1 MQTHLASQQKESAI
15 HHPGGPL
22 VWGISALF
30 ALFGAGG
37 WCVLV
42 ISPPPSPGS
51 WILGVIS
58 SAFSAFGVLV
68 LGIVGY
74 RTLFPACIQHDYS
87 DALAD
92 IPTEPLVF
100 EGAETHGHLTHELTR
115 SADGWEFRP
124 SGKVWRSQRRFL
136 VGIGIPFCVSFSA
149 VLSWVLHNQ
158 ASIANWCLST
168 LIAMTATGLCGGTA
182 FVAMALIL
190 RARHRHLCR
199 LSIPDNGKPLCL
211 DTAVPLNADRPD
223 LKDALEWVFG
233 GRGEKTQLA
242 IDRGRVRV
250 VQLCPWK
257 FVLGGSSSRSTTWT
271 VQGLLVL
278 APEDGSACTRVPLL
292 LCSDFAGAA
301 KLMRSFADCLGV
313 PFLFHADKAG
323 WKAEAKR
330 AATRPPLRSGAL

>member
-1 MQTHLASQQKESAI
+1 MQTQVTWQQKESAI

-22 VWGISALF
+22 VWVVGALF

-42 ISPPPSPGS
+42 ISSPPSPGS
-51 WILGVIS
+51 WILGVLS

-68 LGIVGY
+68 LAIIGY
-74 RTLFPACIQHDYS
+74 RTLFPARIRHDYS

-92 IPTEPLVF
+92 IPAAPLVF

-124 SGKVWRSQRRFL
+124 SENAWRNQRRFL
-136 VGIGIPFCVSFSA
+136 VGLGIPFCVSFPA
-149 VLSWVLHNQ
+149 VLSWVLHSQ
-158 ASIANWCLST
+158 ASIANWYLSA
-168 LIAMTATGLCGGTA
+168 LIAIAATGLCGGTA
-182 FVAMALIL
+182 FAAIALIL
-190 RARHRHLCR
+190 RARYRHLCR
-199 LSIPDNGKPLCL
+199 LSIPDNGKPLRL
-211 DTAVPLNADRPD
+211 DTVVPLNPDRPD
-223 LKDALEWVFG
+223 LKDALGWVFS
-233 GRGEKTQLA
+233 GRGERTQLT
-242 IDRGRVRV
+242 IDRNSVRA

-271 VQGLLVL
+271 VQGLLAL
-278 APEDGSACTRVPLL
+278 ASEDGSACKRVPLL

-301 KLMRSFADCLGV
+301 KFMRSLADCLGV

-323 WKAEAKR
+323 WIAEAER
-330 AATRPPLRSGAL
+330 AATRPPLRSGAM